1 MGITLGC
8 RVKQKLQKCPY
19 QEIKKVEATIERSKC
34 TLHFMEEK
42 IKQLEK
48 LLKNGETQA
57 LYELEQIY
65 YDGFVWK
72 EASHL
77 EVPSMMS
84 QLQDVEADELIK
96 VRCPYVPET
105 CEDVLAL
112 KLSRSLFFRK
122 KMTQITRYY
131 NELLSLSKAML
142 HYHHQ
147 YAIEKENAWIYF
159 EPCNRPCLI
168 YFNLELFEPM
178 VQNHHLLSLFYW
190 DETTHEV
197 TYDLIDC
204 YYNPASTLLQGTGL
218 AISQDTTKLLQLS
231 LPEELN
237 PMFER
242 QIIYGVERLI
252 NVLNKKYGKRY
263 GKLKGCYLLLPQY
276 SKAKQMEL
284 IRALVPLGY
293 KVLGRVTPEGNF
305 LERQM
310 LIHLIHALE

>member
-34 TLHFMEEK
+34 TLHLMEEK
-42 IKQLEK
+42 IKHLEN
-48 LLKNGETQA
+48 LLKKGETQA

-77 EVPSMMS
+77 EAPSMMT
-84 QLQDVEADELIK
+84 QLQEEKTEKFIK
-96 VRCPYVPET
+96 RCCPYVPET

-147 YAIEKENAWIYF
+147 YAMEKESAWIYF
-159 EPCNRPCLI
+159 KPCNRPCLV

-178 VQNHHLLSLFYW
+178 VQNHYLLSLFYL
-190 DETTHEV
+190 DEIAHEV
-197 TYDLIDC
+197 SYDLIDC

-218 AISQDTTKLLQLS
+218 IAHQDTTKLLQLS

-242 QIIYGVERLI
+242 QIICGAERLI

-263 GKLKGCYLLLPQY
+263 GKIKGCYLLMTQY
-276 SKAKQMEL
+276 SKDKQMKL
-284 IRALVPLGY
+284 IKDLVPLGY
-293 KVLGRVTPEGNF
+293 KVFGKVTPEGDF